1 MNYYKQAIKELQ
13 NLTESDY
20 KSLVYKI
27 AQVSPFIL
35 CKAVK
40 SIREDI
46 DPIKAAII
54 ELRNVKGG
62 NKIDAIKLYRE
73 LTGSGL
79 KESKDYV
86 ESIIN
91 W

>member
-1 MNYYKQAIKELQ
+1 MNYYKQAIRELQ

-27 AQVSPFIL
+27 AQVSPFTL

-40 SIREDI
+40 SIREEN
-46 DPIKAAII
+46 DPVKAAII